1 MSQTELAATADLLG
15 RRLVEQ
21 VRDLSVKLRPKLDA
35 LDGQFD
41 RALQRGGFDKQR
53 RAILVRV
60 SPLAAARALLA
71 KKKLTVFFQNVDA
84 GGRELAKRNVTPND
98 VTRALQICDGL
109 IGAAVPDPECTWVRE
124 QLSFCTILALN
135 HAYYEVR
142 EAESRAFYEL
152 FQLEVQSSNID
163 VLYRQFIESMASNCG
178 ATAGHLYLLTDDGGH
193 WQLAA
198 STARA
203 ATPKTL
209 AVVPARAADRKALLD
224 PRRLTQS
231 GLLLDKGWQKRFKS
245 VWSLPLDDG
254 GVMQFGF
261 DKPCELLPRELEML
275 IAAGERI
282 HAAAQK
288 TRLLEDIALREERL
302 SKLAIRMLMVEEN
315 ERRRISRELHDDA
328 GQSLVVIRLQ
338 MEMIE
343 QALPEGSEERER
355 LAETRDITEKTILDM
370 RRLISDLSPAV
381 LEQLG
386 LGAALRQLVH
396 RFRERYPSDVR
407 LNVAHLPAM
416 DANFQVVIYRLAQEC
431 FNNISQHSEATTVN
445 ISITAADRVLRLN
458 IEDDGIGFDVET
470 ALDRKDCFGLVGIRE
485 RVAVLG
491 GSVSIYSTR
500 KEGSKSSHRKKSGT
514 VIEIELPIP

>member
-1 MSQTELAATADLLG
+1 VSHTELAATADLLG
-15 RRLVEQ
+15 RRLTEH
-21 VRDLSVKLRPKLDA
+21 VRELSLKLQPTLAA
-35 LDGQFD
+35 LERKFD
-41 RALQRGGFDKQR
+41 RALQREGFDKPR
-53 RAILVRV
+53 RESLARI
-60 SPLAAARALLA
+60 SPLEAARALLA

-84 GGRELAKRNVTPND
+84 SGRVLAKRNVTPND
-98 VTRALQICDGL
+98 VTRALQICDNL
-109 IGAAVPDPECTWVRE
+109 ISAAVPDPAYAWVRE

-152 FQLEVQSSNID
+152 FQLEVQSSNVD
-163 VLYRQFIESMASNCG
+163 VLYRQFIESMAMNCG
-178 ATAGHLYLLTDDGGH
+178 ASAGHLYLSTEDRSH

-209 AVVPARAADRKALLD
+209 AVVPATAASR
-224 PRRLTQS
+224 RRLLKSQRLS
-231 GLLLDKGWQKRFKS
+231 QPVLFLDKGWRKRFKC
-245 VWSLPLDDG
+245 VWSTPVAHG
-254 GVMQFGF
+254 GVIQLGF
-261 DKPCELLPRELEML
+261 DSDCELLPREIELL
-275 IAAGERI
+275 SAAGERF

-288 TRLLEDIALREERL
+288 TRLLEDIALREDQL

-396 RFRERYPSDVR
+396 RFRERYPADVR
-407 LNVAHLPAM
+407 LNVPHLPAM
-416 DANFQVVIYRLAQEC
+416 DSNFQVVIYRLAQEC
-431 FNNISQHSEATTVN
+431 FSNISQHSAAATVN
-445 ISITAADRVLRLN
+445 ISITVVDKVLRLN

-470 ALDRKDCFGLVGIRE
+470 ALGRKDCFGLVGIRE

-491 GSVSIYSTR
+491 GRVSIYSTR
-500 KEGSKSSHRKKSGT
+500 KEGSKPSTRKKSGT